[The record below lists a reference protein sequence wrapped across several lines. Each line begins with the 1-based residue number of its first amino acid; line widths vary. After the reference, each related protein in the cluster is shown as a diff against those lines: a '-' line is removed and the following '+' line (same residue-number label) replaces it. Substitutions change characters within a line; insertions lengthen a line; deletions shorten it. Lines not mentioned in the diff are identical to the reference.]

1 MKKVLVLLLLI
12 YGVVAF
18 AQTPRFTKYNVASTS
33 VQIYL
38 PTEPKWDQSTS
49 EDGSEIFIYD
59 DLFGNMNYSAIIV
72 KLHPTVVN
80 DKPENLLESYMIYLE
95 KAVFTLDQKAG
106 FGKGHTLENQ
116 PNVKGILQMGK
127 SKDGKEY
134 KIMGWTDGK
143 YIAVLATSSL
153 EEMNYNIQEM
163 FLRGIRFPQ

>member
-1 MKKVLVLLLLI
+1 MKKFLVLLLVFF
-12 YGVVAF
+12 GVIGF

-95 KAVFTLDQKAG
+95 KAVFTLDQKEG
-106 FGKGHTLENQ
+106 FGIIHE
-116 PNVKGILQMGK
+116 
-127 SKDGKEY
+127 
-134 KIMGWTDGK
+134 
-143 YIAVLATSSL
+143 
-153 EEMNYNIQEM
+153 IQ
-163 FLRGIRFPQ
+163 LHLIIN

>member
-80 DKPENLLESYMIYLE
+80 DKPENLLESYMIYIRSE
-95 KAVFTLDQKAG
+95 SRFRERSY
-106 FGKGHTLENQ
+106 FGKSAECKRNFTNGE
-116 PNVKGILQMGK
+116 I
-127 SKDGKEY
+127 
-134 KIMGWTDGK
+134 
-143 YIAVLATSSL
+143 
-153 EEMNYNIQEM
+153 
-163 FLRGIRFPQ
+163 